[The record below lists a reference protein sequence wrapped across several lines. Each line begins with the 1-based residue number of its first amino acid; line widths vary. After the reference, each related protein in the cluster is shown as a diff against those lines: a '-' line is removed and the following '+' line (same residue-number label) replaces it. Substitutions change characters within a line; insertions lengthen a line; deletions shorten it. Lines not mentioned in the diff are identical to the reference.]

1 MEIQH
6 LLLMHWRG
14 TNIIPSVSGG
24 SPEAWAFL
32 RAPANHGLCPPR
44 APTHHPGSALP
55 PTAAFPFSRGDPSAE
70 PGTPSSGV
78 VGQQGHQ
85 GLQDPPSCVEW
96 HCHSHQ
102 CHSQKSWCCWVE
114 HGFSTFPL
122 PAQSHETPAQTACP
136 CPHPHP
142 PPCHHLIPKNSLLEA
157 SSERSQGHAGF
168 PTCCCRYGTS
178 GGRAGLGEGAR
189 GRAQVPPCPQMALPV
204 AEQQQSSR
212 RIPLC
217 RTSCSPGRLT
227 EAPE

>member
-14 TNIIPSVSGG
+14 TNIIPSVSGAAPRPG
-24 SPEAWAFL
+24 PSWEPLPTMGCVL
-32 RAPANHGLCPPR
+32 RGP
-44 APTHHPGSALP
+44 P
-55 PTAAFPFSRGDPSAE
+55 PTILAAPSRPQRLSRSAGE
-70 PGTPSSGV
+70 IPAQSQGHPSSGV